1 MGTPPNKKV
10 YLKDFVERISQKIN
24 TLSVKK
30 KGLLQVYKK
39 EVEKAEIEETKNKI
53 LKN

>member
-1 MGTPPNKKV
+1 MKTSPGKKA
-10 YLKDFVERISQKIN
+10 YLKIFVERISQKIN

-30 KGLLQVYKK
+30 KGLLQIYKK